1 MSSGAQRLAGKV
13 ALISGAASGI
23 GAGIARVFARE
34 GAKVVVG
41 DIQEELGRKVVS
53 ALCNDGGHVLFVP
66 LDVTDADSWSGAI
79 DKAVSEFGSLTTLVN
94 NAGIFHPGGIET
106 ETTAGW
112 HKMIAVNQTGVFLGM
127 KTALPALLKSG
138 NAAVLNISSL
148 WGLRGSP
155 GAITYH
161 AVKGAVRV
169 MSKAAA
175 LEFARRNVRV
185 NTIFPG
191 VIRTPIQ
198 AGVPAEQLDALAE
211 AIPVGVM
218 GDPEDIARGALYL
231 CSDEAKYVTGAE
243 LAIDGGWN
251 AQ

>member
-1 MSSGAQRLAGKV
+1 MSSVAQRLAGKI

-23 GAGIARVFARE
+23 GAGIARVFVRE
-34 GAKVVVG
+34 GATVVVG
-41 DIQEELGRKVVS
+41 DVQEELGRKVVS
-53 ALCNDGGHVLFVP
+53 ALSNDGGNALFVP
-66 LDVTDADSWSGAI
+66 LDVTSADSWGSSI
-79 DKAVSEFGSLTTLVN
+79 DKVVSQFGGLTTLVN
-94 NAGIFHPGGIET
+94 NAGIFHAGGIEK

-112 HKMIAVNQTGVFLGM
+112 QKMIAVNQTGVFLGM
-127 KTALPALLKSG
+127 KAAMPALLKSG

-155 GAITYH
+155 DAITYH

-175 LEFARRNVRV
+175 LEFARRRVRV

-198 AGVPAEQLDALAE
+198 ADVPAEQLDALTA
-211 AIPVGVM
+211 AIPVGEM
-218 GDPEDIARGALYL
+218 GDPGDIAHGALYL
-231 CSDEAKYVTGAE
+231 CSDEARYVTGAE
-243 LAIDGGWN
+243 LVIDGGCN

>member
-1 MSSGAQRLAGKV
+1 MAQQRLAGKV

-23 GAGIARVFARE
+23 GAGIARVFAQE

-41 DIQEELGRKVVS
+41 DLQEELGRKVVS
-53 ALCNDGGHVLFVP
+53 ALNGDGGQALFVR
-66 LDVTDADSWSGAI
+66 LDVTNADSWSA
-79 DKAVSEFGSLTTLVN
+79 AVDTGVSKYGGLTTLVN

-106 ETTAGW
+106 ETMAGW

-127 KTALPALLKSG
+127 KTAMPTLLKSG
-138 NAAVLNISSL
+138 NAAILNICSL

-155 GAITYH
+155 NAITYH

-169 MSKAAA
+169 MGKAAA
-175 LEFARRNVRV
+175 VEFARRNVRV

-191 VIRTPIQ
+191 VIKTPIH
-198 AGVPAEQLDALAE
+198 GSVTPEQLE
-211 AIPVGVM
+211 ACMAGSPTGVM
-218 GDPEDIARGALYL
+218 GEPEDIAYGALYL

-243 LAIDGGWN
+243 LAIDAGWN
-251 AQ
+251 AC